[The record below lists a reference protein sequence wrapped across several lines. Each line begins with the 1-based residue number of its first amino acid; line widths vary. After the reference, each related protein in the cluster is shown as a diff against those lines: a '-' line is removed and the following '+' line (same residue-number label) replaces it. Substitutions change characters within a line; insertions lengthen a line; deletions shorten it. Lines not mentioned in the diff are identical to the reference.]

1 MSVVWYFYFQS
12 NYFFN
17 VSNGFGFALEK
28 TKLDFHLE
36 ITSEFSNSTCHL
48 HKVINS
54 SQIVDLTFWSM
65 HPYAHSPKPPLLTL
79 PLLFFFSR

>member
-48 HKVINS
+48 HKITKLHLVKLCFSFFLKTNVS
-54 SQIVDLTFWSM
+54 
-65 HPYAHSPKPPLLTL
+65 K
-79 PLLFFFSR
+79 LFLKRDQGREI